1 MGWSYTAFVK
11 VTPLLF
17 NSLLKESAVAI
28 SLPAAYVIIPAS
40 LGIGKTEV
48 RDMKHRLV
56 AGLVTA
62 GLVMLVNLPIRDRSA
77 VYAQQQT
84 TANAGFTDAELQQF
98 AALNPIDTHTHIY
111 TDDPLYGSM
120 LEKLHLHTI
129 DIADVDD
136 RGLPARRDLAKE
148 NEIILGLVH
157 KSSGHVFACTTFDP
171 YRVSDPDFQK
181 DAIRTLNAS
190 FAEGAIAV
198 KEWKNVGMEVKN
210 AKGAYILP
218 DDPALEPIYRDI
230 AAHHRTLITHIA
242 DLSSAWMPPDPNASD
257 QSYYRQHP
265 EWFMYNFAGAPS
277 KQQILDARNHI
288 LAANPNLKMVGA
300 HFGSMETD
308 FKQLAATL
316 DKYPNFAVD
325 VASRLNFLQRLP
337 KDEAIAFVTKYQDR
351 LIYGTDNTIYPD
363 ENMEHSVQGE
373 EAGYARDWRYL
384 ATDKVSSSRG
394 REVQGLGLPESVLRK
409 IYHDNAVRWFPG
421 MKM

>member
-1 MGWSYTAFVK
+1 M
-11 VTPLLF
+11 
-17 NSLLKESAVAI
+17 
-28 SLPAAYVIIPAS
+28 
-40 LGIGKTEV
+40 
-48 RDMKHRLV
+48 
-56 AGLVTA
+56 LVTA
-62 GLVMLVNLPIRDRSA
+62 PIRDRSSA
-77 VYAQQQT
+77 VYAQQRA

-111 TDDPLYGSM
+111 NYGPLYVAM

-129 DIADVDD
+129 DIVDVDD
-136 RGLPARRDLAKE
+136 RGLPARRNLAKE
-148 NEIILGLVH
+148 NEIVFDLVH
-157 KSSGHVFACTTFDP
+157 KSSGHVFACTSFDP
-171 YRVSDPDFQK
+171 YRFNDPDFAK
-181 DAIRTLNAS
+181 NAIRTLNAS

-218 DDPALEPIYRDI
+218 DDPAFEPIYRDI

-242 DLSSAWMPPDPNASD
+242 DLNAAWMPPDPKDAD
-257 QSYYRQHP
+257 QSYYREHP
-265 EWFMYNFAGAPS
+265 EWFMYNFPGAPS

-308 FKQLAATL
+308 FNQLAATL

-325 VASRLNFLQRLP
+325 VASRLDFLERLP
-337 KDEAIAFVTKYQDR
+337 TEEAIALVTEYQDR
-351 LIYGTDNTIYPD
+351 LIYGTDNTIYPGG
-363 ENMEHSVQGE
+363 NMERSVEDE

-394 REVQGLGLPESVLRK
+394 REVQGLALPESILRK
-409 IYHDNAVRWFPG
+409 FYHDNAVRWFPEL
-421 MKM
+421 K

>member
-1 MGWSYTAFVK
+1 MHRWI
-11 VTPLLF
+11 
-17 NSLLKESAVAI
+17 AV
-28 SLPAAYVIIPAS
+28 
-40 LGIGKTEV
+40 
-48 RDMKHRLV
+48 
-56 AGLVTA
+56 GLVTA
-62 GLVMLVNLPIRDRSA
+62 GVVLLVITPIGSRPAA
-77 VYAQQQT
+77 VYAQQRAAVNT
-84 TANAGFTDAELQQF
+84 GFTDSELQQF

-111 TDDPLYGSM
+111 TYDALYVAM
-120 LEKLHLHTI
+120 LEKLHMHTI

-148 NEIILGLVH
+148 NEIIFDLVH
-157 KSSGHVFACTTFDP
+157 NSSGHVFACTSFDP
-171 YRVSDPDFQK
+171 YRISDPSFAK
-181 DAIRTLNAS
+181 TAIRTLNEN

-257 QSYYRQHP
+257 QSYYREHP
-265 EWFMYNFAGAPS
+265 EWFMYNFPGAPS

-288 LAANPNLKMVGA
+288 LAENPNLRMVGA

-325 VASRLNFLQRLP
+325 VASRLNYLERLP
-337 KDEAIAFVTKYQDR
+337 REEAIAFVTKYQDR
-351 LIYGTDNTIYPD
+351 LIYGTDNTIYPGGD
-363 ENMEHSVQGE
+363 MQRQVQSE

-394 REVQGLGLPESVLRK
+394 RQVQGLALPDSILRK
-409 IYHDNAVRWFPG
+409 LYHDNAVRWFSG
-421 MKM
+421 LR